1 MFQTTNQH
9 LIVSVV
15 KPNVWYT
22 LPKSVYYW
30 FYHVLPHYQKWRLNH
45 HKVDFPANI

>member
-9 LIVSVV
+9 LIVRV

-30 FYHVLPHYQKWRLNH
+30 FYHIIKSGGLIITKSISQRTSSS
-45 HKVDFPANI
+45 